1 MQLRPTVVPLAFA
14 ARAVPPMDLS
24 TTTVSE
30 RPDDTGLPI
39 VKGHLLSAP

>member
-1 MQLRPTVVPLAFA
+1 MQLRPTAVPLAFA

-24 TTTVSE
+24 PTTISKL
-30 RPDDTGLPI
+30 PDDTVLPI